1 MANQAARG
9 RGLGA
14 GDGGWEGFAFEG
26 PDTDVG
32 FGHAGGDEE
41 VVLGEVEASDTAEH
55 LLVHGSAS
63 LNVTFTCQKYYER

>member
-1 MANQAARG
+1 
-9 RGLGA
+9 LGA

-55 LLVHGSAS
+55 LSVHGLSI
-63 LNVTFTCQKYYER
+63 TERDIYLSKVL